1 MAEMNTGSQYFEQ
14 ALNKMY
20 GNQQKGQSSW
30 ADMFS
35 GANNGGT
42 ENGFGKNYW
51 GSMMGGGFGNN
62 GFGANFGQGDG
73 ITMNNADKPLSQFDN
88 QINKIYDASLE
99 SQKQTLKSGYETDV
113 SNLDAEKLA
122 AQKETDT
129 NLNRTYVEAAK
140 KAKNYNEVQNAYGLT
155 SGAMGQAKLASG
167 NQLAGDL
174 TGIRNQGAEAQ
185 AEIERQR
192 SILAKEYAAA
202 IAKAQADNDMQRAQL
217 LYEAAQKEQDRL
229 LQIQLTQMQ
238 IDANKP
244 SYSGGGGGGGG
255 YSYSSNTDDG
265 REPTL
270 IERAN
275 AAAAAEKDM
284 TQWLENEADGG
295 YLAGGNLTD
304 YLAIYT

>member
-20 GNQQKGQSSW
+20 GNQQRANSPFPG
-30 ADMFS
+30 MFS
-35 GANNGGT
+35 GANNIGAQNGLTTSYWSSIIGGNDY
-42 ENGFGKNYW
+42 E
-51 GSMMGGGFGNN
+51 
-62 GFGANFGQGDG
+62 ANS
-73 ITMNNADKPLSQFDN
+73 ADKPLSQFDN
-88 QINKIYDASLE
+88 QINKIYDANLE
-99 SQKQTLKSGYETDV
+99 SQKQTLKSGYDTDV
-113 SNLDAEKLA
+113 SNLDAEKIA

-155 SGAMGQAKLASG
+155 SGAMGQARLASG

-229 LQIQLTQMQ
+229 LQVYLTKMQ
-238 IDANKP
+238 IEANKP
-244 SYSGGGGGGGG
+244 TYGGGGGGG
-255 YSYSSNTDDG
+255 YGYGYGSGSDPDSG

-284 TQWLENEADGG
+284 TKWLTDEADGG